1 MSTTGTTSATT
12 IPSPRDPRLESWRT
26 FLRAYSVVRR
36 QLERELEAEQSMGLA
51 EYEVLLFLAYSD
63 QRRMRMSELADMLLL
78 SRSGATRVIDR
89 LESEQLVQRVSCETD
104 RRGQWAELTDGGY
117 NRLRTASRTHLRG
130 VAEHFLDRLPPDEL
144 ESMAATLRRVVEA

>member
-1 MSTTGTTSATT
+1 MSTAGTTSATA
-12 IPSPRDPRLESWRT
+12 IPSPRDPRLDSWRT

-51 EYEVLLFLAYSD
+51 EYEVLLLLAYSD

-89 LESEQLVQRVSCETD
+89 LEGEELVRRVSCETD

-117 NRLRTASRTHLRG
+117 DRLRTASRTHLRG
-130 VAEHFLDRLPPDEL
+130 VAEHFLDRMPPDEL

>member
-51 EYEVLLFLAYSD
+51 EYEVLLLLAYSD

-89 LESEQLVQRVSCETD
+89 LEGEELVRRVSCETD

-130 VAEHFLDRLPPDEL
+130 VAEHFLVRMPPEEL

>member
-1 MSTTGTTSATT
+1 MSTASTTSATA
-12 IPSPRDPRLESWRT
+12 IPSPRDPRLDSWRT

-51 EYEVLLFLAYSD
+51 EYEVLLLLAYSD

-89 LESEQLVQRVSCETD
+89 LEGEELVRRVSCETD

-117 NRLRTASRTHLRG
+117 DRLRTASRTHLRG
-130 VAEHFLDRLPPDEL
+130 VAEHFLDRMPPDEL

>member
-1 MSTTGTTSATT
+1 MSTAGTTSATT
-12 IPSPRDPRLESWRT
+12 VPSPRDPRLDSWRT

-51 EYEVLLFLAYSD
+51 EYEVLLLLAYSD

-89 LESEQLVQRVSCETD
+89 LEGEELVRRVSCETD

-117 NRLRTASRTHLRG
+117 DRLRTASRTHLRG
-130 VAEHFLDRLPPDEL
+130 VAEHFLDRMPPDEL
-144 ESMAATLRRVVEA
+144 ERMAATLRRVVEA

>member
-1 MSTTGTTSATT
+1 MSTAGTTSATA
-12 IPSPRDPRLESWRT
+12 IPSPRDPRLDSWRT

-51 EYEVLLFLAYSD
+51 EYEVLLLLAYSD

-89 LESEQLVQRVSCETD
+89 LEGEELVRRVSCETD

-117 NRLRTASRTHLRG
+117 DRLRTASRTHLRG
-130 VAEHFLDRLPPDEL
+130 VAEHFLDRMPPEEL